1 MTLRAAWSVVT
12 RPTLW
17 ATCAIQVLRLAQRGW
32 WRRAPFLPL
41 MDPEYLRFRLET
53 AYGAGGERIEPED
66 LVAYLRWC
74 KGLRGLAN
82 VGP

>member
-1 MTLRAAWSVVT
+1 MTLRAGWSVA
-12 RPTLW
+12 RCPTLW
-17 ATCAIQVLRLAQRGW
+17 VTCVIQVFRLAQRGW

-41 MDPEYLRFRLET
+41 MDPGYLRFRLET
-53 AYGAGGERIEPED
+53 AYGSGGGHIDPED

-74 KGLRGLAN
+74 KSLRRLVS